1 MFAHKF
7 KIYQIIM
14 TEEAQKQI
22 QIARIVALGLL
33 IGQVFFYAFIY
44 FMIRKNA
51 LLFNEMYSRHFLYL
65 SLPVLLILG
74 IWGAF
79 RLEKKRL
86 EKFTKLKSAEQK
98 AVLYRETTIA
108 QVAIIQGINIFFIF
122 TALFTFSYLP
132 FLFFACGLMAFM
144 FFFPSEMKY
153 STRWEGNNAA

>member
-1 MFAHKF
+1 
-7 KIYQIIM
+7 M

-22 QIARIVALGLL
+22 QIARIVAIGLL
-33 IGQVFFYAFIY
+33 IGQVFFYVFIY

-51 LLFNEMYSRHFLYL
+51 ILFNEVYSRHFLYL
-65 SLPVLLILG
+65 ALPAFLILA

-79 RLEKKRL
+79 HLEKKRL
-86 EKFTKLKSAEQK
+86 EKFLTIKSAEQK

-108 QVAIIQGINIFFIF
+108 QVAIMQGVNIFFIF
-122 TALFTFSYLP
+122 AALFTFSFLP

-153 STRWEGNNAA
+153 STRWEGKNAA